1 MHFDFLLVKTQNRCT
16 SFLVWLPI
24 YDFCEQDV
32 NLLLVVNY
40 SMYFVKLTLLHVL
53 LLSSY
58 RYVRWWSSIV
68 KWHWD
73 DTWRMSNIEF
83 NNSEII
89 LNILWFKTLEL
100 SYKAPYRSVVS
111 KVHTQYV
118 NSNDNKRFFKNID
131 RNWTT
136 KSVSMKVFRRGKGAI
151 ISTKLV
157 I

>member
-1 MHFDFLLVKTQNRCT
+1 MKTQNRCT

-24 YDFCEQDV
+24 YNFCEQDV
-32 NLLLVVNY
+32 ILLLVVNY
-40 SMYFVKLTLLHVL
+40 SMYFVKLTLLL

-89 LNILWFKTLEL
+89 LNILWFKTVEL
-100 SYKAPYRSVVS
+100 SYKASCRFVVS
-111 KVHTQYV
+111 KVHTHYV
-118 NSNDNKRFFKNID
+118 NSNEKKRFVKNID

-136 KSVSMKVFRRGKGAI
+136 KSVSMKAFRRGKGAI